1 MRVYEVGD
9 LVRYYSE
16 TAHQEYIGIISDLD
30 VITWFCDGEKED
42 VDNYMDF
49 PLEVISRPPDKR
61 QLKLDF

>member
-1 MRVYEVGD
+1 VEFEVGD
-9 LVRYYSE
+9 MVRYYSE
-16 TAHQEYIGIISDLD
+16 STHQEYIGIISDPD